1 MQDERAV
8 VNEGDAMHA
17 QPARSALRSVLLGL
31 GAGLGERAV
40 DGVGGERHDHGEGRV
55 VLGIVA
61 SVWLVGESVLR
72 SKLHAQVS
80 RYM

>member
-1 MQDERAV
+1 MVVLGDGRSLVVRIIALRSSMQDERAV

-40 DGVGGERHDHGEGRV
+40 DGIGGKRHDHDEGRV

-61 SVWLVGESVLR
+61 SV
-72 SKLHAQVS
+72 
-80 RYM
+80 